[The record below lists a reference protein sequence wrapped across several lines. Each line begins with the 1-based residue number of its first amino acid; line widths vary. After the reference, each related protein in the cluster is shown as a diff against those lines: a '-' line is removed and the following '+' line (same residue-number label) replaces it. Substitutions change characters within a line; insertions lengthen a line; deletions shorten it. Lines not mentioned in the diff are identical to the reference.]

1 MRTGYLAALMSL
13 LAIAGCNDSEGAAP
27 AAQAAAPAVPVKV
40 AAVIQRDV
48 PDVIENIGQTRGSVE
63 VEIRARIEGFIDS
76 VRFEEGKPVK
86 KGDLLYEIDPKP
98 FVAAVN
104 RAKGIMASSQAEL
117 LKAKQDVAR
126 YKPLVEQ
133 NAISREEYETS
144 VALEQVA
151 LARLEATKSALES
164 AELDLSYTK
173 ILAPMDAL
181 AGKTEVKAG
190 ALVGRGQSTL
200 LTTLSTNDPI
210 NCRFAVSERDYLV
223 IARKAKTEEKQPLE
237 FEMVLSDG
245 SVHPQKGKFVFID
258 RLIDPTTGTILVEVS
273 FPNPGGIL
281 KPGQFARVRVP
292 VSVRKGA
299 LLVPQ
304 RAVSELQ
311 ATYSVGVVSAD
322 NKVEMRSIKMGPRH
336 GNLWIVE
343 NGLKP
348 GDRIVVEGLLKVR
361 NGSTV
366 VATAVQLDDNGTE
379 VRPAPEGGKGA
390 GEKPAPP
397 GEGK

>member
-1 MRTGYLAALMSL
+1 MRTRYLAALLSL
-13 LAIAGCNDSEGAAP
+13 LAIAGCNESENTAAAP
-27 AAQAAAPAVPVKV
+27 AAAPAVPVKV
-40 AAVIQRDV
+40 AAVLQRDV
-48 PDVIENIGQTRGSVE
+48 PDVIENIGQTRGSIE
-63 VEIRARIEGFIDS
+63 VEIRARIEGFLDS
-76 VRFEEGKPVK
+76 VRFEEGRPVK

-98 FVAAVN
+98 FVAALN
-104 RAKGIMASSQAEL
+104 RAKGVVASAQAEL

-151 LARLEATKSALES
+151 LAKVDATKASLES

-173 ILAPMDAL
+173 ILAPIDAL
-181 AGKTEVKAG
+181 VGKTEVKAG
-190 ALVGRGQSTL
+190 ALVGRGQNTL

-210 NCRFAVSERDYLV
+210 HCRFAVSERDYLV
-223 IARKAKTEEKQPLE
+223 IARKAKQADKQPLE

-245 SVHPQKGKFVFID
+245 SMHPEKGKFVFID
-258 RLIDPTTGTILVEVS
+258 RLVDSTTGTILVEVS

-281 KPGQFARVRVP
+281 RPGQFARVRVP

-311 ATYSVGVVSAD
+311 ATYSVGVVSSD
-322 NKVEMRSIKMGPRH
+322 NKVEMRSVTVGPRI
-336 GNLWIVE
+336 GGLWVIE

-348 GDRIVVEGLLKVR
+348 GDQIVVEGLLKVR

-366 VATAVQLDDNGTE
+366 VPTAVQLDDNGTE
-379 VRPAPEGGKGA
+379 VVKAPV
-390 GEKPAPP
+390 EKPTPP
-397 GEGK
+397 KEGK